1 MTIAGPGFFE
11 VRRMANLLRAG
22 GVIAYPTEGVY
33 GLGCDPLNQAAVER
47 ILRLKGRSAGK
58 GLILIGAD
66 ETQLWPFIQIV
77 DDARMSPVRNS
88 WPGPVTWVFPARDD
102 INPLISGGRRTVA
115 VRVTSHP
122 GAAALCA
129 AFGGALIST
138 SANVSGA
145 KPARTRLRVQRELG
159 AHIDGIAR
167 GRVGERRQPSTIRNV
182 ADAQFLRGNAADE

>member
-1 MTIAGPGFFE
+1 
-11 VRRMANLLRAG
+11 MASLLRAG
-22 GVIAYPTEGVY
+22 AVIAYPTEGVY
-33 GLGCDPLNQAAVER
+33 GLGCDPQNQAAVER

-66 ETQLWPFIQIV
+66 ETQLWPYIRMV
-77 DDARMSPVRNS
+77 DEVRMAQVRAT

-129 AFGGALIST
+129 AFGGALVST

-159 AHIDGIAR
+159 AYIDGIAR
-167 GRVGERRQPSTIRNV
+167 GRVGDRRQPSTIRNV
-182 ADAQFLRGNAADE
+182 ADAQILRGEGS

>member
-1 MTIAGPGFFE
+1 MAIPGTGTFH
-11 VRRMANLLRAG
+11 VRRMASVLRSG

-33 GLGCDPLNQAAVER
+33 GLGCDPRNQAAVER
-47 ILRLKGRSAGK
+47 ILRMKGRSASK

-66 ETQLWPFIQIV
+66 ETQLWPFIRMV
-77 DDARMSPVRNS
+77 DDARMSQVRAT

-159 AHIDGIAR
+159 AHIDAIAR
-167 GRVGERRQPSTIRNV
+167 GRVGNRRQPSTIRNV
-182 ADAQFLRGNAADE
+182 ADAQILRGEGG